1 MPNESVVFR
10 RGPSSSMP
18 STKSPGTVLIQT
30 DTGDMFVDD
39 TGSNRVQITDTRLS
53 IRIDSVVSQYGAISN
68 GVLQLDLD
76 ANNHKITNLSTP
88 SALTD
93 AVNKQYVD
101 GINTSLTNEIT
112 NIKDNFLKKTG
123 GTMTGAIS
131 MGGSKITATYTPSDN
146 SDLTNKEYVDTAIDT
161 AITASDA
168 MIFKGT
174 IGTGGSVTQLPTSKY
189 KTGWTYRVITG
200 GTYAGNVCEVGD
212 MLIALNDGPSS
223 GSSVIDNDWV
233 SVQGNIDGAVIA
245 PNNLTSNQLV
255 VGNNGTD
262 TVKTLSAGTNGHIL
276 KMVSGTPTWS
286 EEVTYSDMVGAT
298 DSSNGS
304 AGLVPAPQVSNR
316 TMYLR
321 GDGTW
326 AAPPAGVSSLLDLG
340 VTATATELN
349 YVSGVTSSIQTQ
361 LSDKMDKFGTVSGKT
376 VTVTD
381 GTVIDSGEQG
391 TLSIGIS
398 DGSIIQVGEGQGSQ
412 VFIGV
417 TSSSSEVVIGSDS
430 MSKLVV
436 NAVPVCGDD
445 VMSEVPVS
453 NQLVPKAYVDS
464 VVGVEIPAP
473 PGSGYVLV
481 STGTTTVEWT
491 RNFPYDVVID
501 DNSST

>member
-18 STKSPGTVLIQT
+18 SAKSPGTVLIQT

-39 TGSNRVQITDTRLS
+39 TDSNRVQVTDTRLS
-53 IRIDSVVSQYGAISN
+53 TRIDSVVSQYGAVSN
-68 GVLQLDLD
+68 GVLLLDLD
-76 ANNHKITNLSTP
+76 ANSHKITNLGTP

-101 GINTSLTNEIT
+101 EINTSLTSEIT
-112 NIKDNFLKKTG
+112 DIKDNFLKRTG

-189 KTGWTYRVITG
+189 KTGWTYRVITD
-200 GTYAGNVCEVGD
+200 GTYAGNACEVGD

-255 VGNNGTD
+255 IGNNGTD

-286 EEVTYSDMVGAT
+286 EEVTYSTMVGAT

-304 AGLVPAPQVSNR
+304 EGLVPAPQINNR

-349 YVSGVTSSIQTQ
+349 YVSGVTSNIQTQ
-361 LSDKMDKFGTVSGKT
+361 LSDKMDKFGTVSEKT
-376 VTVTD
+376 VTVTN
-381 GTVIDSGEQG
+381 GTVIDSGD
-391 TLSIGIS
+391 LSIGIS
-398 DGSIIQVGEGQGSQ
+398 DSSLIQISKGNYSQ
-412 VFIGV
+412 VYIGV
-417 TSSSSEVVIGSDS
+417 SLGSEVVIGGDS
-430 MSKLVV
+430 TSKLIV
-436 NAVPVCGDD
+436 NALPVCGDD
-445 VMSEVPVS
+445 VMSNVPEG
-453 NQLVPKAYVDS
+453 NQLITKSYVDS
-464 VVGVEIPAP
+464 VIGMTVPNP
-473 PGSGYVLV
+473 PGAGYVLV
-481 STGTTTVEWT
+481 STGTNTVEWT

-501 DNSST
+501 DNSSGSST